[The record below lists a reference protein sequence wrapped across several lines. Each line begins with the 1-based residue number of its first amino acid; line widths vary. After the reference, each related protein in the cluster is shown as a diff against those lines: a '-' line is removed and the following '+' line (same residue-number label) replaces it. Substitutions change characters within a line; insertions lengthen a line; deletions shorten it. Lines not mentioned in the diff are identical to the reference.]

1 MEQNDLQRALMAVLF
16 AAGEPVDAKRLSQTL
31 EHDEDEIHAACK
43 ALMDELS
50 YTRSGIRIV
59 RLENAYQMCSS
70 PEMAEYVTKTLE
82 TRKPPKLSP
91 SQLET
96 LTVIAYYQPATKALV
111 EQIRGVDSAYCV
123 SALVTKKLIRECGR
137 LNVPGRPIVYETTCS
152 VWNPSRTC
160 RRSRRSTSMS
170 TRRRSTRSSRS
181 RMRRRRKTSC
191 LRSRRSRYDLD
202 VVDDAGRDPGRA
214 AADRLHSRGR

>member
-16 AAGEPVDAKRLSQTL
+16 AAGEPVAASRLAESLQV
-31 EHDEDEIHAACK
+31 DESEIHRECE
-43 ALMDELS
+43 ALISALS
-50 YTRSGIRIV
+50 YHRSGIRIV
-59 RLENAYQMCSS
+59 KLEDAYQMCSS
-70 PEMAEYVTKTLE
+70 AEMAEYVTKTLE

-137 LNVPGRPIVYETTCS
+137 LNVPGRPIVYETTPDFLRVFGLES
-152 VWNPSRTC
+152 LTDLPQIEKVDLHVDPSQIDPIEQ
-160 RRSRRSTSMS
+160 
-170 TRRRSTRSSRS
+170 
-181 RMRRRRKTSC
+181 KP
-191 LRSRRSRYDLD
+191 
-202 VVDDAGRDPGRA
+202 DAPQTEDQLPA
-214 AADRLHSRGR
+214 QQEIPL